1 MDGLT
6 QLEKWL
12 ISVLDLSCFYT
23 IISLDGTLA
32 ALLLAVPWGALGDKG
47 WWMQRVWLGEERVIP
62 QRTAVPLQP
71 GSAQSF
77 KEEVGF
83 IVW

>member
-32 ALLLAVPWGALGDKG
+32 AQLLAVPWGALGDIG
-47 WWMQRVWLGEERVIP
+47 RWMQRVWLGEERVTP

-83 IVW
+83 NSW